1 MSVIIAGMDLAVWQL
16 AERYWDRML
25 AAAPSEA
32 TQLGDHRFDD
42 RIDDLSLAAERDYL
56 TMSEALLRDVD
67 ALDIG
72 HLDYRDRITHA
83 LLRAEIA
90 RTIDYLGCRPRELA
104 FDHMAGVHAMALTY
118 APQTV
123 VAEPAHATA
132 LLARYR
138 RFDSMLAQAAERFR
152 DGLAAGR
159 TQARASVERSLT
171 QLDTY
176 LSSPLTEDPFATI
189 TGPPDWPATAAW
201 RSELAQIVCEVVR
214 PAFARYRDILAAELL
229 PAARSDDRPGLCWLG
244 EDGTDMYHRL
254 VRYHTTLP
262 ESDAHQIHELGL
274 EEIDRLTGEYA
285 DIGRRVFATSNLD
298 DIFARLRT
306 DPALR
311 YRHADDILTD
321 VRNCVHRASAAAPR
335 WFARLPAQPCRIV
348 PIPDFLSADSPAAYY
363 YPPAVDGS
371 RPGTYYV
378 NQYQPGTRL
387 RYETAAVA
395 FHEAIPGHHLQ
406 LAIASELEN
415 LPRFQRLSYTNTAF
429 VEGWGLYAER
439 LAEEMGLYTDDLDHL
454 GMLAGDSLR
463 SARLVVDTGLH
474 AKGWSRRQAIEY
486 MTAHTPADP
495 EEISVE
501 VDRYIAAP
509 GQALAYKIGQLEL
522 QHQRRLA
529 TERLGDR
536 FDIAAFHDQILA
548 HGALNLTV
556 LREQVAT
563 GLHAPPGPR

>member
-1 MSVIIAGMDLAVWQL
+1 MSVIMGGMELAVWQL
-16 AERYWDRML
+16 AERYWDGVL

-42 RIDDLSLAAERDYL
+42 RVDDLSLTAESDNL
-56 TMSEALLRDVD
+56 NASGALLREVD
-67 ALDIG
+67 ALDVG
-72 HLDYRDRITHA
+72 RLEARDRVTHA

-90 RTIDYLGCRPRELA
+90 RILDYLACRPKELA
-104 FDHMAGVHAMALTY
+104 YDHMAGVHAMALTY

-123 VAEPAHATA
+123 AAEPAHATA

-138 RFDSMLAQAAERFR
+138 QFDSMLAQAAGRFR

-159 TQARASVERSLT
+159 SQARVSVERSLA
-171 QLDTY
+171 QLDAY
-176 LSSPLTEDPFATI
+176 LASPLTDDPFATI
-189 TGPPDWPATAAW
+189 TGPTDWPATAAW
-201 RSELAQIVCEVVR
+201 RDELARIVGEVVR
-214 PAFARYRDILAAELL
+214 PAFARYRDMIAVELL
-229 PAARSDDRPGLCWLG
+229 PAARGDDRAGLCWLG
-244 EDGTDMYHRL
+244 DDGTDMYHRL

-262 ESDAHQIHELGL
+262 DSDADAIHELGL
-274 EEIDRLTGEYA
+274 SEIDRLTGEYA
-285 DIGRRVFATSNLD
+285 TIGQRLFGTGDLGEV
-298 DIFARLRT
+298 FARLRA

-321 VRNCVHRASAAAPR
+321 ARDCLDRASAAAPR
-335 WFARLPAQPCRIV
+335 WFRRLPTRPCQIV
-348 PIPDFLSADSPAAYY
+348 PVPDFLSPDSPAAYY
-363 YPPAVDGS
+363 YPPAADGS
-371 RPGTYYV
+371 RPGIYYV

-406 LAIASELEN
+406 LAIASELEH

-439 LAEEMGLYTDDLDHL
+439 LADEMGLYTDDLDRI

-474 AKGWSRRQAIEY
+474 AKGWSRRQAIDY
-486 MTAHTPADP
+486 MIAHTPAAP

-509 GQALAYKIGQLEL
+509 AQALAYKIGQLEI
-522 QHQRRLA
+522 QHQRQLA

-563 GLHAPPGPR
+563 GLSAPPDPR